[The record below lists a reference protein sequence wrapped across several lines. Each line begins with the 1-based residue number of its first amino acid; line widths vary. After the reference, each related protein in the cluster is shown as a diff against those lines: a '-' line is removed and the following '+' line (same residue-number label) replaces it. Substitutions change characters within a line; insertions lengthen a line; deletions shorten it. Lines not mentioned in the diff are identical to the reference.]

1 MKPSPYAFLLLLA
14 LLSACTGAP
23 RYANEPRLRRQDVSA
38 NRTRVEPKVVERC
51 SRNPDGDVNCRS
63 ESIFIGVAISG
74 GGSRAANF
82 SAAVL
87 SELDAIG
94 LLRHVNAIS
103 SVSGGSLTAA
113 YLAKNWEQVSYSSD
127 FWGKAKRDLSQDFR
141 SAFVRKTF
149 RPDNF
154 MASMFGSL
162 GRTELMAKVFD
173 DMVFQGAKFRDLG
186 PSGFSLLMNAT
197 AINNIYGVEHLDRCT
212 NRQGNATS
220 MRWESVPFSSD
231 FFNQCLHSTLD
242 SYPISRAVSASA
254 AFPGVYSSVPL
265 GVFDPV
271 DSNKADPS
279 MPGQFLHLIDGGPS
293 DNLGIEGLMGPLLT
307 KMGELKR
314 PTDRCMIVVIDA
326 FGSGDID
333 RRHRKDDI
341 RSAADR
347 IVDSNFMDSIDAMLY
362 RRREDTLRTL
372 GILFPSMNS
381 SPPVYSGNHFP
392 VEEGY
397 YDYHGTAR
405 ISSVSIRQNRDGT
418 FVFLPT
424 TQPASSRP
432 PELAAELECLIWY
445 IGLDSLREL
454 VITDW
459 EHFERREIKALSPDT
474 TIKGNTAYKGLSD
487 STIQASLNAYLRTDR
502 PRRIN
507 DAWELATR
515 VRTDFDLV
523 GPPRCPSRVLADA
536 LWITGK
542 TSVNADVTS
551 RKTICKWLDETR
563 LSRSMRCDSHEKAD
577 IPKLPVKYATSDKWF
592 EYSIEC
598 D

>member
-1 MKPSPYAFLLLLA
+1 MKPSPYAILLLLA
-14 LLSACTGAP
+14 LLSACAGAP
-23 RYANEPRLRRQDVSA
+23 RYANEPRLQTPDVSA
-38 NRTRVEPKVVERC
+38 NRTRIEPRVVERC
-51 SRNPDGDVNCRS
+51 SRGPDGSVNCRS

-94 LLRHVNAIS
+94 LLRHVNAVS

-113 YLAKNWEQVSYSSD
+113 YLAKNWEQGSFSPE
-127 FWGKAKRDLSQDFR
+127 FWNKAKTDLSQDFR
-141 SAFVRKTF
+141 SAFVRKVI

-154 MASMFGSL
+154 VASMFGPL

-173 DMVFQGAKFRDLG
+173 DMIFEGAKFRDLG
-186 PSGFSLLMNAT
+186 QSGFSLLMNAT
-197 AINNIYGVEHLDRCT
+197 AINNIYGVENLVRCT

-231 FFNQCLHSTLD
+231 FFNQCLLSTLD

-254 AFPGVYSSVPL
+254 AFPGVYSSVPV
-265 GVFDPV
+265 GVFDPANS
-271 DSNKADPS
+271 DQADPLTPS
-279 MPGQFLHLIDGGPS
+279 QFLHLIDGGPS

-307 KMGELKR
+307 KMDELKR

-326 FGSGDID
+326 FSSGDID
-333 RRHRKDDI
+333 RRYRKDDI
-341 RSAADR
+341 RSALDR

-362 RRREDTLRTL
+362 RRREDTLRNL

-381 SPPVYSGNHFP
+381 GAPVHSGNDFP
-392 VEEGY
+392 VREGY
-397 YDYHGTAR
+397 YDYQGTAR
-405 ISSVSIRQNRDGT
+405 ISSVSIRQNRDGR
-418 FVFLPT
+418 FSFLPT
-424 TQPASSRP
+424 TTPDISRS
-432 PELAAELECLIWY
+432 PESTGELDCLIWY

-459 EHFERREIKALSPDT
+459 EHFESRKMKVLSPNS
-474 TIKGNTAYKGLSD
+474 TIQANTAHDGLSD
-487 STIQASLNAYLRTDR
+487 STIRASLNAYLQTDR

-523 GPPRCPSRVLADA
+523 GPPRCLSKVLADA
-536 LWITGK
+536 LWIAGK

-551 RKTICKWLDETR
+551 RKKICRWLDETG
-563 LSRSMRCDSHEKAD
+563 LSRSMTCDSHGKAD
-577 IPKLPVKYATSDKWF
+577 IPKLPVKYTKSDKWF